1 MPVRQRRARS
11 TTDPACIVVI
21 LRRESGPGTWNGVAA
36 PAAYGRQRTL
46 LGRTPRRAWRI
57 VPASW

>member
-21 LRRESGPGTWNGVAA
+21 LRRESGPGTWWGWRPHGLMAGSGHCWA
-36 PAAYGRQRTL
+36 GPPAGR
-46 LGRTPRRAWRI
+46 GE
-57 VPASW
+57 